1 MVVIHTDF
9 FKKNVNHDENNDWS
23 QSYRPEDTLQ
33 LHESTYLSM
42 FIQNDKQ
49 VFVIDL
55 YICVRLQIADPNNH
69 HVSPRI
75 DSWENDSLNHW
86 ILR

>member
-1 MVVIHTDF
+1 MKTMTDHNRIAP
-9 FKKNVNHDENNDWS
+9 KILYNYMSPHIYPW
-23 QSYRPEDTLQ
+23 
-33 LHESTYLSM
+33 

>member
-1 MVVIHTDF
+1 M
-9 FKKNVNHDENNDWS
+9 
-23 QSYRPEDTLQ
+23 L
-33 LHESTYLSM
+33 
-42 FIQNDKQ
+42 IQNDKQ

-55 YICVRLQIADPNNH
+55 YIYVRLQIADPNNH